1 MEIVKDYLLHFSFI
15 LFPIFLYQVFWLS
28 KPDLLVPR
36 ANRLLVAVFAASSS
50 LLCTA
55 FPIQE
60 LHSVRYGLQL
70 IPIIVCLLYSGTAAG
85 LAAGAASVF
94 FQLIWFEPSALFF
107 LSLIPFL
114 IIIPIQL
121 QTKWPFFSK
130 RKKLLFALLIG
141 CTETALLTAS
151 VFIYSATNI
160 FNFQNLSSV
169 YYEAAVSV
177 FFQVSALLL
186 CIYLIEII
194 DENASMRA
202 RLIHSE
208 KMAVVSELAAAAV
221 QRRAASGQIPLRIS
235 ETCAVRTRPGSDD
248 HYELSRYGEAG

>member
-36 ANRLLVAVFAASSS
+36 ANRLLVAVFAAASS

-94 FQLIWFEPSALFF
+94 FSSYGLNLPLFF
-107 LSLIPFL
+107 SYP
-114 IIIPIQL
+114 
-121 QTKWPFFSK
+121 
-130 RKKLLFALLIG
+130 
-141 CTETALLTAS
+141 
-151 VFIYSATNI
+151 
-160 FNFQNLSSV
+160 
-169 YYEAAVSV
+169 
-177 FFQVSALLL
+177 
-186 CIYLIEII
+186 
-194 DENASMRA
+194 
-202 RLIHSE
+202 
-208 KMAVVSELAAAAV
+208 
-221 QRRAASGQIPLRIS
+221 
-235 ETCAVRTRPGSDD
+235 
-248 HYELSRYGEAG
+248 

>member
-60 LHSVRYGLQL
+60 LHSVRYGLRL

-107 LSLIPFL
+107 LSLIPFFNHH
-114 IIIPIQL
+114 PY
-121 QTKWPFFSK
+121 PAPNEMAFFFK
-130 RKKLLFALLIG
+130 AE
-141 CTETALLTAS
+141 ETA
-151 VFIYSATNI
+151 FR
-160 FNFQNLSSV
+160 SSHR
-169 YYEAAVSV
+169 S
-177 FFQVSALLL
+177 
-186 CIYLIEII
+186 
-194 DENASMRA
+194 
-202 RLIHSE
+202 H
-208 KMAVVSELAAAAV
+208 
-221 QRRAASGQIPLRIS
+221 
-235 ETCAVRTRPGSDD
+235 
-248 HYELSRYGEAG
+248 

>member
-36 ANRLLVAVFAASSS
+36 ANRLLVAVFATSSS

-60 LHSVRYGLQL
+60 LHSVRYGLRL

-94 FQLIWFEPSALFF
+94 FSSYGLNLPLFF
-107 LSLIPFL
+107 LILNSFL

-121 QTKWPFFSK
+121 QTKWPFFQSG
-130 RKKLLFALLIG
+130 RNCFSLF
-141 CTETALLTAS
+141 
-151 VFIYSATNI
+151 
-160 FNFQNLSSV
+160 SSV
-169 YYEAAVSV
+169 
-177 FFQVSALLL
+177 ALKPP
-186 CIYLIEII
+186 Y
-194 DENASMRA
+194 
-202 RLIHSE
+202 
-208 KMAVVSELAAAAV
+208 
-221 QRRAASGQIPLRIS
+221 
-235 ETCAVRTRPGSDD
+235 
-248 HYELSRYGEAG
+248 